1 MKVIKFVHP
10 KWTNYFLKKLDS
22 QILDVG
28 PMFDR
33 NLNFFLNWCR
43 LFQTP
48 MPCVH
53 LKLSNC
59 HWDILNK
66 ISLSLSDYFLSLS
79 FYFSLLYFHL
89 FKCRS
94 LLLSFFYLKQI
105 FDHLFEKCPNDF
117 FCQNRLFQ
125 NDFLEKRNRRIEN

>member
-66 ISLSLSDYFLSLS
+66 IYLSLYLTIWALCLSIFLFYISVCSNVDLCCCLS
-79 FYFSLLYFHL
+79 FISNRYLIISL
-89 FKCRS
+89 KS
-94 LLLSFFYLKQI
+94 VQTI
-105 FDHLFEKCPNDF
+105 F
-117 FCQNRLFQ
+117 FCQNRQFQ
-125 NDFLEKRNRRIEN
+125 NDFFRITK